1 MAPGEIAPPL
11 EREISDFLGYC
22 LDTDKSLVTVES
34 YRQVLRTFA
43 RWLQDN
49 YPEVV
54 SIARVDLAHIQ
65 QFRRHLRQDTA
76 ARGREMS
83 LSTQSKYLSV
93 LRSWLRY
100 AQREA
105 KLPALNSDQVV
116 LPRRRT
122 SAKRP
127 VLADADIERLLL
139 EPDIRKI
146 WGLRD
151 RAIIALLLSTGL
163 RVSQVCALDRRDIRE
178 DLLGS
183 VSGLSVRP
191 RNRALPD
198 IELDETTQRLLRE
211 YLAARRDTYKPLFV
225 RHKPGKRLADDD
237 PDHRLTRQMINRMLD
252 KYSRRVGLTELVSPT
267 MLGRS
272 AR

>member
-1 MAPGEIAPPL
+1 MAPVEIAPPL
-11 EREISDFLGYC
+11 DREISDFLGFC

-49 YPEVV
+49 HPEVV
-54 SIARVDLAHIQ
+54 SIAGVDLAHVQ

-83 LSTQSKYLSV
+83 VSTQSKYLSV

-116 LPRRRT
+116 LPRRRA
-122 SAKRP
+122 SIKRP
-127 VLADADIERLLL
+127 VLTEADIERLLM
-139 EPDIRKI
+139 EPDRRKI

-163 RVSQVCALDRRDIRE
+163 RVSQVCGLDRRDIRE
-178 DLLGS
+178 ELLGS
-183 VSGLSVRP
+183 VPRLSVRSK
-191 RNRALPD
+191 NRSLPP
-198 IELDETTQRLLRE
+198 IELDQTAQRLLQE
-211 YLAARRDTYKPLFV
+211 YLTARRDSYKPLFV
-225 RHKPGKRLADDD
+225 RHKPGKRLAEDD
-237 PDHRLTRQMINRMLD
+237 PDHRLTRQMINRMLER
-252 KYSRRVGLTELVSPT
+252 YSRRVGLSELVSPSV
-267 MLGRS
+267 LGRS
-272 AR
+272 TR